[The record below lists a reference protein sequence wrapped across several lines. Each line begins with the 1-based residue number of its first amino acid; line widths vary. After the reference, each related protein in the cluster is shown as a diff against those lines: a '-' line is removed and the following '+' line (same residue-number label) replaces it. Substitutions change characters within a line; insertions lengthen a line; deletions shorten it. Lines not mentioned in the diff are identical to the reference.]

1 MSKTSPAE
9 PLASRVGAR
18 RADVGAPGPA
28 PRTAS
33 RKVFIVFLRARG
45 RVDTNRI
52 NSLIRIEDLEP
63 GTKDLVARIR
73 SSNSAARTSD
83 LVRGI

>member
-18 RADVGAPGPA
+18 RADVGAPGLA
-28 PRTAS
+28 PGTWQQ
-33 RKVFIVFLRARG
+33 KVFIVCLRARA
-45 RVDTNRI
+45 RVDPNGI

-63 GTKDLVARIR
+63 GTKDLVARVG
-73 SSNSAARTSD
+73 SNNSAARTSD
-83 LVRGI
+83 QVRGI